1 MIVALTGGTGQL
13 GSHAIDALLAAGH
26 QVRVFVRPDKGRFSL
41 PPNQQLAHTITVAPL
56 DIQGLTQALQG
67 CDAVV
72 HAAAALT
79 GDEVS
84 QHAVTVEGS
93 RALLTAM
100 ASAGVRRLV
109 GIGSLSV
116 YNHDAVPLGGA
127 FNESTPLETQPA
139 MRDVYARCKL
149 AQDHL
154 FAQFAHTP
162 GAVAI
167 TLRPGIFYTERSLWT
182 FALGKPLG
190 RHVWLVI
197 GPLTTDCEV
206 PMVHVK
212 DVASAI
218 VLALAAGPELNGQ
231 NFNLVEQ
238 PAPSAP
244 VLLAA
249 LHRSHPYIRLVR
261 LPWWLHRLL
270 AHMASPILGRKAPG
284 LLRPCWLAARFTRV
298 HYDSQLARQL
308 LGWQPKHHALDLAQ
322 TASTPHT
329 P

>member
-1 MIVALTGGTGQL
+1 M
-13 GSHAIDALLAAGH
+13 
-26 QVRVFVRPDKGRFSL
+26 
-41 PPNQQLAHTITVAPL
+41 
-56 DIQGLTQALQG
+56 
-67 CDAVV
+67 
-72 HAAAALT
+72 
-79 GDEVS
+79 
-84 QHAVTVEGS
+84 
-93 RALLTAM
+93 
-100 ASAGVRRLV
+100 
-109 GIGSLSV
+109 
-116 YNHDAVPLGGA
+116 
-127 FNESTPLETQPA
+127 
-139 MRDVYARCKL
+139 
-149 AQDHL
+149 
-154 FAQFAHTP
+154 
-162 GAVAI
+162 
-167 TLRPGIFYTERSLWT
+167 
-182 FALGKPLG
+182 
-190 RHVWLVI
+190 
-197 GPLTTDCEV
+197 
-206 PMVHVK
+206 
-212 DVASAI
+212 ASAI